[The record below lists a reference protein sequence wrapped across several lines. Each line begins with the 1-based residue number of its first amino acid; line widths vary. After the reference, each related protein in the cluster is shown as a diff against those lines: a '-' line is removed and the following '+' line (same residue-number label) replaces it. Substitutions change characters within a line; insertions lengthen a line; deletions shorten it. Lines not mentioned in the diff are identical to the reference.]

1 MCCFA
6 AGYLPLTPL
15 RKIPH
20 LTDLFLLRSEPRW
33 PARCSWPF
41 PGTASWHLLWF
52 LLWLLSSL
60 TTSLWKDLW
69 AHPQLNN
76 SCHKGRDFVLPCD
89 PEKQAFK
96 IFAEWSRKKVK
107 KNARYCYEKRSA
119 KLGQQPSMASAL
131 PRLELCCLSYP
142 GAQCGRQGCPPAMRR
157 PTLNSGEEATE
168 ASRKG
173 SEVAAAEHVP

>member
-1 MCCFA
+1 M
-6 AGYLPLTPL
+6 TL
-15 RKIPH
+15 RNK
-20 LTDLFLLRSEPRW
+20 LLRFLLNDQE
-33 PARCSWPF
+33 
-41 PGTASWHLLWF
+41 
-52 LLWLLSSL
+52 
-60 TTSLWKDLW
+60 
-69 AHPQLNN
+69 
-76 SCHKGRDFVLPCD
+76 
-89 PEKQAFK
+89 
-96 IFAEWSRKKVK
+96 KKVK

-157 PTLNSGEEATE
+157 PTLNSGEEAIE